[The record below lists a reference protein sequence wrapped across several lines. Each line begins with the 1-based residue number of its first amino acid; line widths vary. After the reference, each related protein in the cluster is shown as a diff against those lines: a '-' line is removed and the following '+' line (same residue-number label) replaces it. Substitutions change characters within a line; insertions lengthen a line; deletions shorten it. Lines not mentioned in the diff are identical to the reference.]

1 MAKLHMLD
9 GNIKEVSE
17 EQAKAIY
24 AVLMGTDK
32 PQNATQAAFCETVSN
47 VTFDEVKLPREPVKG
62 KGYEAFRKVGE
73 GLKSRLP
80 D

>member
-24 AVLMGTDK
+24 AVLIGTQK
-32 PQNATQAAFCETVSN
+32 PQSHAQELFCANVSN
-47 VTFDEVKLPREPVKG
+47 VTFDEDKPLREPVKG
-62 KGYEAFRKVGE
+62 KGYELFRKVGE
-73 GLKSRLP
+73 GLKSKLA
-80 D
+80 